1 MVLQN
6 PNVVILDES
15 TSALDVHTEMK
26 LFDALENYL
35 VGKTTIIIAHRL
47 STIKKADFIYVMDKG
62 RIVESGTHEAL
73 MRQEGAFYEYVIQNR
88 RSKDNEKNMV

>member
-35 VGKTTIIIAHRL
+35 KSKTTIIIAHRL

-62 RIVESGTHEAL
+62 RIVESGTQAEL
-73 MRQEGAFYEYVIQNR
+73 MRQEGAFYEYVVHNR
-88 RSKDNEKNMV
+88 RSKHDEKSMG